1 MSENDDEESVEDEEE
16 EEEEV
21 EQEEQKQ
28 QEAEETEEEA
38 EEEETEDEGKVV
50 EEGDYVRL
58 EYTATTVPDED
69 DEEDEEMLVD
79 TTSEE
84 RASEE
89 GIDTEEQEFGPR
101 TIAVGEG
108 HLFEEVEDALVGK
121 SVGDT
126 GEVTIP
132 ATDAFG
138 EHDPDEVE
146 TVSASKIDEDDRYPG
161 ARVNLEGRQ
170 GYVETIIGGRARID
184 FNHPLA
190 GEDVRY
196 EFEIVDIVDD
206 EEEQIVATIDT
217 YIGTEVEIEIDTVTE
232 TETRMEEV
240 ETDEDEEGDEDEPP
254 ELEEVEEEVEKR
266 VLYIEATPE
275 MSMNQQ
281 WLFSKQQVVEE
292 LMHDFDFDRVVVR
305 ETFDH
310 GDMHGGMPGM
320 GGMIPGMG
328 GDIGDVEDMDEEE
341 IEELAEEIEGVE
353 VEE

>member
-1 MSENDDEESVEDEEE
+1 MSENDDEESVEDEAEE
-16 EEEEV
+16 KEI
-21 EQEEQKQ
+21 EEQ
-28 QEAEETEEEA
+28 TEEEQQQ
-38 EEEETEDEGKVV
+38 ETEDAVTV

-58 EYTATTVPDED
+58 EYTAMTVPDED

-89 GIDTEEQEFGPR
+89 GVDTEEQEFGPR

-121 SVGDT
+121 GVGDT

-132 ATDAFG
+132 AEDAFG
-138 EHDPDEVE
+138 VHDPDEVE

-170 GYVETIIGGRARID
+170 GYIETIIGGRARID

-240 ETDEDEEGDEDEPP
+240 ETDEDEGDEDEPP

-281 WLFSKQQVVEE
+281 WLFSKQQVVDE

-320 GGMIPGMG
+320 GGMMPGMG
-328 GDIGDVEDMDEEE
+328 GDIGDIEDMDEEE
-341 IEELAEEIEGVE
+341 IEELAEEMEGVE

>member
-1 MSENDDEESVEDEEE
+1 MSENDDEESVEDEAEE
-16 EEEEV
+16 KEI
-21 EQEEQKQ
+21 EEQ
-28 QEAEETEEEA
+28 TEEEQQQ
-38 EEEETEDEGKVV
+38 ETEDAVTV

-58 EYTATTVPDED
+58 EYTAMTVPDED

-89 GIDTEEQEFGPR
+89 GVDTEEQEFGPR

-121 SVGDT
+121 GVGDT

-132 ATDAFG
+132 AEDAFG
-138 EHDPDEVE
+138 VHDPDEVE

-170 GYVETIIGGRARID
+170 GYIETIIGGRARID

-240 ETDEDEEGDEDEPP
+240 ETDEDEGDEDEPP

-281 WLFSKQQVVEE
+281 WLFSKQQVVDE
-292 LMHDFDFDRVVVR
+292 LMHDFEFDRVVVR

-310 GDMHGGMPGM
+310 GDVHGGMPGM
-320 GGMIPGMG
+320 GGMMPGMG
-328 GDIGDVEDMDEEE
+328 GDIGDIEDMDEEE
-341 IEELAEEIEGVE
+341 IEELAEEMEGVE

>member
-1 MSENDDEESVEDEEE
+1 MSENDDEEPV
-16 EEEEV
+16 
-21 EQEEQKQ
+21 
-28 QEAEETEEEA
+28 EEEA
-38 EEEETEDEGKVV
+38 EEEEIEEETEEEQEQQEAEEKEEEETEGKAV

-69 DEEDEEMLVD
+69 DEDDEEMLVD

-89 GIDTEEQEFGPR
+89 GVDTEEQEFGPR

-121 SVGDT
+121 GVGDT
-126 GEVTIP
+126 GDVVVP
-132 ATDAFG
+132 AEDAFG
-138 EHDPDEVE
+138 VHDPDEVE
-146 TVSASKIDEDDRYPG
+146 TISANKIDEDDRYPG

-196 EFEIVDIVDD
+196 EFEIIDIVDD

-240 ETDEDEEGDEDEPP
+240 ETDEDEGDEDEPP

-320 GGMIPGMG
+320 GGMMPGMGG
-328 GDIGDVEDMDEEE
+328 GDIGDIEDMDEEE

-353 VEE
+353 IEE

>member
-1 MSENDDEESVEDEEE
+1 MSENDDGSVEDEVEE
-16 EEEEV
+16 HTEEGGEHEG
-21 EQEEQKQ
+21 QK
-28 QEAEETEEEA
+28 EPEEA
-38 EEEETEDEGKVV
+38 EESEKKGI

-58 EYTATTVPDED
+58 AYTATTVPDED
-69 DEEDEEMLVD
+69 DEDDEEMLVD
-79 TTSEE
+79 TTSEQ

-89 GIDTEEQEFGPR
+89 GVDTDDQEFGPR

-108 HLFEEVEDALVGK
+108 HLFGAVEEALVGNGA
-121 SVGDT
+121 GDT
-126 GEVTIP
+126 GEVVVP
-132 ATDAFG
+132 AEDAFG
-138 EHDPDEVE
+138 EHDPDDVE
-146 TVSASKIDEDDRYPG
+146 TVSANKIDEDDRYPG

-196 EFEIVDIVDD
+196 EFEILDVVDD

-217 YIGTEVEIEIDTVTE
+217 YTGTEVEIETDTVTE

-240 ETDEDEEGDEDEPP
+240 ESDEDEDDDEPP

-281 WLFSKQQVVEE
+281 WLLSKQQVVDE
-292 LMHDFDFDRVVVR
+292 LMHDFEFDRVVVR

-310 GDMHGGMPGM
+310 DDVHGGMPGM
-320 GGMIPGMG
+320 GGMMPGMG
-328 GDIGDVEDMDEEE
+328 GDIGEIEDMDEEE
-341 IEELAEEIEGVE
+341 IEELAEEMEGVE

>member
-1 MSENDDEESVEDEEE
+1 MSENDDEESVEDEAEE
-16 EEEEV
+16 KEI
-21 EQEEQKQ
+21 EEQ
-28 QEAEETEEEA
+28 TEEEQQQ
-38 EEEETEDEGKVV
+38 ETEDAVTV

-58 EYTATTVPDED
+58 EYTAMTVPDED

-89 GIDTEEQEFGPR
+89 GVDTEEQEFGPR

-121 SVGDT
+121 GVGDT

-132 ATDAFG
+132 AEDAFG
-138 EHDPDEVE
+138 VHDPDEVE

-240 ETDEDEEGDEDEPP
+240 ETDEDEGDEDEPP

-281 WLFSKQQVVEE
+281 WLFSKQQVVDE

-320 GGMIPGMG
+320 GGMMPGMG
-328 GDIGDVEDMDEEE
+328 GDIGDIEDMDEEE
-341 IEELAEEIEGVE
+341 IEELAEEMEGVE

>member
-1 MSENDDEESVEDEEE
+1 MSENDDEEGVEEHTE
-16 EEEEV
+16 
-21 EQEEQKQ
+21 EQEGQEHEGHEEP
-28 QEAEETEEEA
+28 QEAEGGEK
-38 EEEETEDEGKVV
+38 EEETTV

-58 EYTATTVPDED
+58 AYTATTIPDED
-69 DEEDEEMLVD
+69 DEDDEEMLVD

-89 GIDTEEQEFGPR
+89 GVDTDDQEFGPR

-108 HLFEEVEDALVGK
+108 HLFDAVEEALVGNGT
-121 SVGDT
+121 GDT
-126 GEVTIP
+126 GEVVVP
-132 ATDAFG
+132 AEEAFG
-138 EHDPDEVE
+138 EHDLDDVE
-146 TVSASKIDEDDRYPG
+146 TVSANKIDEDDRYPG

-196 EFEIVDIVDD
+196 EFEILDVVDD
-206 EEEQIVATIDT
+206 EEEKIVATIDT
-217 YIGTEVEIEIDTVTE
+217 YTGTEVEIETDTVTE
-232 TETRMEEV
+232 TETRVEEV
-240 ETDEDEEGDEDEPP
+240 ESDEDDEDAEP
-254 ELEEVEEEVEKR
+254 EFEEYEEEVEKR

-281 WLFSKQQVVEE
+281 WLLSKQQVVDE
-292 LMHDFDFDRVVVR
+292 LMHDFEFDRVVVR

-310 GDMHGGMPGM
+310 DDVGGGMGM
-320 GGMIPGMG
+320 GGMMPGMG
-328 GDIGDVEDMDEEE
+328 GDIGDIEDMDEEE
-341 IEELAEEIEGVE
+341 IEELAEEMEGVE

>member
-1 MSENDDEESVEDEEE
+1 MSENDDEESVEDEAEE
-16 EEEEV
+16 KEI
-21 EQEEQKQ
+21 EEQ
-28 QEAEETEEEA
+28 TEEEQQQ
-38 EEEETEDEGKVV
+38 ETEDAVTV

-58 EYTATTVPDED
+58 EYTAMTVPDED

-89 GIDTEEQEFGPR
+89 GVDTEEQEFGPR

-121 SVGDT
+121 GVGDT

-132 ATDAFG
+132 AEDAFG
-138 EHDPDEVE
+138 VHDPDEVE

-240 ETDEDEEGDEDEPP
+240 ETDEDEGDEDEPP

-320 GGMIPGMG
+320 GGMMPGMG
-328 GDIGDVEDMDEEE
+328 GDIGDIEDMDEEE
-341 IEELAEEIEGVE
+341 IEELAEEMEGVE

>member
-1 MSENDDEESVEDEEE
+1 MSENDDEESVEAAET
-16 EEEEV
+16 EEV
-21 EQEEQKQ
+21 EEPTEQER
-28 QEAEETEEEA
+28 
-38 EEEETEDEGKVV
+38 EEETDENTV

-79 TTSEE
+79 TTSEQ

-89 GIDTEEQEFGPR
+89 GVDTEDQEFGPR

-108 HLFEEVEDALVGK
+108 HLFEEVEEALVGK
-121 SVGDT
+121 SVGGT
-126 GEVTIP
+126 GEVVVP
-132 ATDAFG
+132 AEDAFG
-138 EHDPDEVE
+138 EHDPDDVE
-146 TVSASKIDEDDRYPG
+146 TISANKIDEDDRYPG
-161 ARVNLEGRQ
+161 ARVNVDGKQ
-170 GYVETIIGGRARID
+170 GYVETIVGGRARVD

-196 EFEIVDIVDD
+196 EFEIIDIVDD

-217 YIGTEVEIEIDTVTE
+217 YIGTEVEIETDTVTE

-240 ETDEDEEGDEDEPP
+240 DADEDDDEPP
-254 ELEEVEEEVEKR
+254 ELEEVKEEVEKR

-281 WLFSKQQVVEE
+281 WLFSKQQVVDE

-310 GDMHGGMPGM
+310 DDVHGGMPGM
-320 GGMIPGMG
+320 GGMMPGMG
-328 GDIGDVEDMDEEE
+328 GGDLEDIEDMDEED
-341 IEELAEEIEGVE
+341 IEELAEEIEGAE

>member
-1 MSENDDEESVEDEEE
+1 MSENDDESVEDEVEEKEVEDPVEEE
-16 EEEEV
+16 EEE
-21 EQEEQKQ
+21 KDD
-28 QEAEETEEEA
+28 AKT
-38 EEEETEDEGKVV
+38 V

-58 EYTATTVPDED
+58 AYTATTVPDED
-69 DEEDEEMLVD
+69 NEEDEEMLVD

-89 GIDTEEQEFGPR
+89 GVDTDEQEFGPR

-108 HLFEEVEDALVGK
+108 HLFEAVEDALVGK
-121 SVGDT
+121 GVGDT
-126 GEVTIP
+126 GEVVVP
-132 ATDAFG
+132 AEDAFG
-138 EHDPDEVE
+138 EHDPDDVE
-146 TVSASKIDEDDRYPG
+146 TVSANKIDEDDRYPG

-196 EFEIVDIVDD
+196 EFEILDIVDD

-217 YIGTEVEIEIDTVTE
+217 YIGTEVEIETDTVTE

-240 ETDEDEEGDEDEPP
+240 ESDGDEDEDEDDDEPP
-254 ELEEVEEEVEKR
+254 ELEEVEEGVEKR

-281 WLFSKQQVVEE
+281 WLFSKQQVVDE
-292 LMHDFDFDRVVVR
+292 LMRDFDFDRVVVR
-305 ETFDH
+305 ETFDE
-310 GDMHGGMPGM
+310 GDMSGGMPGM
-320 GGMIPGMG
+320 GGMMPGMG
-328 GDIGDVEDMDEEE
+328 GADMEDIDEEE
-341 IEELAEEIEGVE
+341 IEELAEEMEGVE

>member
-1 MSENDDEESVEDEEE
+1 MSENNDEDSVENEAEEE
-16 EEEEV
+16 EMEEET
-21 EQEEQKQ
+21 EEEEQ
-28 QEAEETEEEA
+28 QEAEE
-38 EEEETEDEGKVV
+38 ETVTVED
-50 EEGDYVRL
+50 GDYVRL

-84 RASEE
+84 RAAEE
-89 GIDTEEQEFGPR
+89 GVDTDEQEFGPR

-132 ATDAFG
+132 AEDAFG
-138 EHDPDEVE
+138 EHDPDDVE
-146 TVSASKIDEDDRYPG
+146 TISASKIDEDDRYPG
-161 ARVNLEGRQ
+161 ARVNVDGRQ
-170 GYVETIIGGRARID
+170 GYVETIIGGRARVD

-196 EFEIVDIVDD
+196 EFEIVDIVDN

-232 TETRMEEV
+232 TETRMQEV
-240 ETDEDEEGDEDEPP
+240 ETDEDEDADEPP

-281 WLFSKQQVVEE
+281 WLFSKQQVVDE

-320 GGMIPGMG
+320 GGMMPGMG
-328 GDIGDVEDMDEEE
+328 GDVGDIEDMDEEE

>member
-1 MSENDDEESVEDEEE
+1 MSENDEESVEDENDEEIEQEKQEE
-16 EEEEV
+16 EAEKTE
-21 EQEEQKQ
+21 
-28 QEAEETEEEA
+28 EETEEEA
-38 EEEETEDEGKVV
+38 EGKTV

-69 DEEDEEMLVD
+69 DEENEEMLVD

-89 GIDTEEQEFGPR
+89 GVDTDEQEFGPR

-121 SVGDT
+121 GIGDT

-132 ATDAFG
+132 AEDAFG
-138 EHDPDEVE
+138 VHDPDEVE
-146 TVSASKIDEDDRYPG
+146 TISANRIEEDDRYPG
-161 ARVNLEGRQ
+161 ARVDIDGRQ
-170 GYVETIIGGRARID
+170 GYVETIVGGRARVD

-196 EFEIVDIVDD
+196 EFKIVDIVDD

-217 YIGTEVEIEIDTVTE
+217 YIGTEVDIEIDTVTE

-240 ETDEDEEGDEDEPP
+240 ETDEDERDEDEDEPP

-310 GDMHGGMPGM
+310 GEMHGGMPGM
-320 GGMIPGMG
+320 GGMMPGMG
-328 GDIGDVEDMDEEE
+328 GADLEDMDEEE

>member
-1 MSENDDEESVEDEEE
+1 MSENDDEESVEDEAEGKE
-16 EEEEV
+16 IK
-21 EQEEQKQ
+21 EQ
-28 QEAEETEEEA
+28 TEEEQQQ
-38 EEEETEDEGKVV
+38 ETEDAVTV

-58 EYTATTVPDED
+58 EYTAMTVPDED

-89 GIDTEEQEFGPR
+89 GVDTEEQEFGPR

-121 SVGDT
+121 GVGDT

-132 ATDAFG
+132 AEDAFG
-138 EHDPDEVE
+138 VHDPDEVE

-240 ETDEDEEGDEDEPP
+240 ETDEDEGDEDEPP

-281 WLFSKQQVVEE
+281 WLFSKQQVVDE

-320 GGMIPGMG
+320 GGMMPGMG
-328 GDIGDVEDMDEEE
+328 GDIGDIEDMDEEE
-341 IEELAEEIEGVE
+341 IEELAEEMEGVE